1 MVLRRSVRF
10 PIVSTLEVA
19 GVDLDSPGHTYEKAV
34 GTRPAHHKEVTMAGG
49 IRKLLTSAVVA
60 KIVQEA
66 RKPQNQAKLK
76 KAVADFQN
84 KRRGGNRPGGTTR
97 Y

>member
-1 MVLRRSVRF
+1 
-10 PIVSTLEVA
+10 
-19 GVDLDSPGHTYEKAV
+19 
-34 GTRPAHHKEVTMAGG
+34 MAGG
-49 IRKLLTSAVVA
+49 IRKLLTSAIMA
-60 KIVQEA
+60 KVIQEA
-66 RKPQNQAKLK
+66 RKPENQAKVK